1 LAAFGGGSRA
11 LHRIMLIRSYRP
23 SDEADIIAL
32 WHACGLTQPWND
44 PKKDIERKLTEQP
57 ELFLVG
63 EAGGRAV
70 ASAMVG
76 FDGHRGWVYYVAVD
90 PAQQRQ
96 GWGRAL
102 MARAEQLLIARGCP
116 KINLLV
122 RKGNRAVL
130 GFYDGLGYAEDE
142 AVSLGKRLIPDI

>member
-1 LAAFGGGSRA
+1 
-11 LHRIMLIRSYRP
+11 MLIRSYRP
-23 SDEADIIAL
+23 GDEADIIAL
-32 WHACGLTQPWND
+32 WHACGLTRPWND
-44 PKKDIERKLTEQP
+44 PKKDIARKRTEQP

-70 ASAMVG
+70 ASAMMG
-76 FDGHRGWVYYVAVD
+76 FDGHRGWVYYLAVD

-116 KINLLV
+116 KLNLLV
-122 RKGNRAVL
+122 RRGNDSVL
-130 GFYDGLGYAEDE
+130 GFYDSLGYAQDE